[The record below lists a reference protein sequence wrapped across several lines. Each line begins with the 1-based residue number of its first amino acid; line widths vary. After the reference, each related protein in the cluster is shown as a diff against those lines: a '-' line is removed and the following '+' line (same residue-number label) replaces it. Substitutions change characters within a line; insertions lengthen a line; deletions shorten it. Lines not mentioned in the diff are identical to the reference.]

1 MPRTVNKT
9 IIISRYNFIPIFI
22 SSQLYQKIILLS
34 CNRRN
39 ASYAWATINYYF
51 SVVPFYYVASPE
63 ISRRKIETNAPL
75 KVGARRSANNRF
87 TRTSSRL
94 SRKLGR
100 SLLSSRGTR
109 MAMWTGVSNVGLPCR
124 RVVAYMCTRCSILCL
139 VLRVYTC
146 DALSARSRI
155 ACHVQ

>member
-1 MPRTVNKT
+1 MPGTLNK
-9 IIISRYNFIPIFI
+9 IIIFLTTISFLFSYRYSHTKK
-22 SSQLYQKIILLS
+22 SSFY
-34 CNRRN
+34 RVTVETR
-39 ASYAWATINYYF
+39 YTRATINYYF

-100 SLLSSRGTR
+100 SPLSSRGTR
-109 MAMWTGVSNVGLPCR
+109 MAMWTGVSNAGLPCC
-124 RVVAYMCTRCSILCL
+124 RVIAYMCTRCSILCL

-146 DALSARSRI
+146 DTLSARRWI